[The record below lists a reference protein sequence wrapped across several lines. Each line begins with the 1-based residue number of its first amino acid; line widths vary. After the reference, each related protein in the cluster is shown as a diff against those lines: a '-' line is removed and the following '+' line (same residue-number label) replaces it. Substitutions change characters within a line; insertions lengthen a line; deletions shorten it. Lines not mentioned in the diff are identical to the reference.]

1 MVISYCCNYIYTI
14 EFEKCVNARIKADVQ
29 NKRKRHR
36 HLENANN
43 AILRQKIFQKKIK
56 QL

>member
-1 MVISYCCNYIYTI
+1 MVISYCCNYICNI
-14 EFEKCVNARIKADVQ
+14 EFEKYVNARIKADVQ

-36 HLENANN
+36 QLENANN

>member
-1 MVISYCCNYIYTI
+1 MVISYCCKYIYNI

-29 NKRKRHR
+29 NERKRHR

-43 AILRQKIFQKKIK
+43 AILRQKILQKKIK